1 MHLNREEL
9 ICNNS
14 DFNTVAAILTTA
26 YFDHADLSDN
36 NLNNVETYIN
46 IYDQMLARLI
56 NLKADK

>member
-1 MHLNREEL
+1 MRLSRDEL
-9 ICNNS
+9 IYNNS
-14 DFNTVAAILTTA
+14 DFNTVAAILTTV

-56 NLKADK
+56 NLKAPK